1 MALFTVNL
9 NVVSAEEGLFSGSI
23 KSLQITG
30 SEGELGIMPGHA
42 PLLTSL
48 KPGMALITKDDDT
61 EEVIYLSGGMLEVQP
76 NNVIVLA
83 DVATRADDLD
93 EQAALE
99 AKKRAEENMNATGG
113 DVDYAAVA
121 ASFGCCVFR
130 RLSSFLAVTLLL
142 IMVIASVL

>member
-1 MALFTVNL
+1 MALLTVNL
-9 NVVSAEEGLFSGSI
+9 NVVSAEESLFSGSI

-48 KPGMALITKDDDT
+48 KPGMALITKQDGS

-83 DVATRADDLD
+83 DIATRAADLD

-99 AKKRAEENMNATGG
+99 AKQRAEDNMNAHGA
-113 DVDYAAVA
+113 DVDFAAVA
-121 ASFGCCVFR
+121 AE
-130 RLSSFLAVTLLL
+130 LARAVAQLR
-142 IMVIASVL
+142 VIQATNKKA

>member
-1 MALFTVNL
+1 MALLTVNL
-9 NVVSAEEGLFSGSI
+9 NVVSAEESLFSGSI

-48 KPGMALITKDDDT
+48 KPGMALITKKDGT

-99 AKKRAEENMNATGG
+99 SKQRAEENMNAHGG
-113 DVDYAAVA
+113 DVDYAEVA
-121 ASFGCCVFR
+121 AE
-130 RLSSFLAVTLLL
+130 LARAIAQLR
-142 IMVIASVL
+142 VIQAGKKKV

>member
-1 MALFTVNL
+1 MSLLTVNL
-9 NVVSAEEGLFSGSI
+9 NVVSAEESLFSGSI

-30 SEGELGIMPGHA
+30 SEGELGILPGHA

-48 KPGMALITKDDDT
+48 KPGMVLITKADGN

-83 DVATRADDLD
+83 DIATRAADLD

-99 AKKRAEENMNATGG
+99 AKQRAEDNMNANGA
-113 DVDYAAVA
+113 DVDFATVAAELARAVA
-121 ASFGCCVFR
+121 QLR
-130 RLSSFLAVTLLL
+130 
-142 IMVIASVL
+142 VIQATSKHS

>member
-1 MALFTVNL
+1 MALLTVNL
-9 NVVSAEEGLFSGSI
+9 NVVSAEESLFSGSI

-48 KPGMALITKDDDT
+48 KPGMALITKQDGT

-83 DVATRADDLD
+83 DVATRAADLD

-99 AKKRAEENMNATGG
+99 AKQRAEASINANGV
-113 DVDYAAVA
+113 DVDYAAVSA
-121 ASFGCCVFR
+121 E
-130 RLSSFLAVTLLL
+130 LARAEAQLR
-142 IMVIASVL
+142 VIQAVSKKA

>member
-1 MALFTVNL
+1 MALLTVNL
-9 NVVSAEEGLFSGSI
+9 NVVSAEESLFSGSI

-48 KPGMALITKDDDT
+48 KPGMALITKQDGS

-83 DVATRADDLD
+83 DIATRAADLD

-99 AKKRAEENMNATGG
+99 AKQRAEESMNAHGA
-113 DVDYAAVA
+113 DVDFVVAAAELARAVA
-121 ASFGCCVFR
+121 QLR
-130 RLSSFLAVTLLL
+130 
-142 IMVIASVL
+142 VIQATSKHS

>member
-1 MALFTVNL
+1 MALLTVNL
-9 NVVSAEEGLFSGSI
+9 NVVSAEESLFSGSI

-48 KPGMALITKDDDT
+48 KPGMALITKNDDT

-76 NNVIVLA
+76 NHVTVLA
-83 DVATRADDLD
+83 DVAIRADDLN

-99 AKKRAEENMNATGG
+99 AKQRAEDNMNANSV
-113 DVDYAAVA
+113 DVDYAVVA
-121 ASFGCCVFR
+121 AE
-130 RLSSFLAVTLLL
+130 LARAEAQLR
-142 IMVIASVL
+142 VIQATNKKG

>member
-1 MALFTVNL
+1 MALLTVNL
-9 NVVSAEEGLFSGSI
+9 NVVSAEESLFSGSI

-48 KPGMALITKDDDT
+48 KPGMALITKKDGS

-76 NNVIVLA
+76 NNVTVLA
-83 DVATRADDLD
+83 DIATRAADLD

-99 AKKRAEENMNATGG
+99 AKQRAEENMNANGA
-113 DVDYAAVA
+113 DVDFAVA
-121 ASFGCCVFR
+121 AAQ
-130 RLSSFLAVTLLL
+130 LARAVAQLR
-142 IMVIASVL
+142 VIQATSKHN

>member
-9 NVVSAEEGLFSGSI
+9 NVVSAQESLFSGSI

-48 KPGMALITKDDDT
+48 KPGMALITKEDGS

-83 DVATRADDLD
+83 DVATRGGDLD
-93 EQAALE
+93 EQAALA
-99 AKKRAEENMNATGG
+99 AKQRAEENMNAHGA

-121 ASFGCCVFR
+121 AE
-130 RLSSFLAVTLLL
+130 LARAVAQLR
-142 IMVIASVL
+142 VIQATNKRS

>member
-1 MALFTVNL
+1 MALLTVNL
-9 NVVSAEEGLFSGSI
+9 NVVSAEESLFSGSI

-48 KPGMALITKDDDT
+48 KPGMALITKQDDS

-76 NNVIVLA
+76 NNITVLA
-83 DVATRADDLD
+83 DVAIRADDLD

-99 AKKRAEENMNATGG
+99 AKQRAEENINAHGM
-113 DVDYAAVA
+113 DVDYAIVA
-121 ASFGCCVFR
+121 AE
-130 RLSSFLAVTLLL
+130 LARATAQLR
-142 IMVIASVL
+142 VIQATSKHS

>member
-9 NVVSAEEGLFSGSI
+9 DVVSAQESLFSGSI

-48 KPGMALITKDDDT
+48 KPGMALITKEDNS

-76 NNVIVLA
+76 NQIIVLA
-83 DVATRADDLD
+83 DVACRADDLD

-99 AKKRAEENMNATGG
+99 AKKRAEDNMNANSA

-121 ASFGCCVFR
+121 AE
-130 RLSSFLAVTLLL
+130 LARAVAQLR
-142 IMVIASVL
+142 VIQATTKHN